1 MKILR
6 LNLCN
11 LASIAGEHSIDF
23 ESEPLSNAGLIAIT
37 GKTGAGKSTL
47 LDAMCLALYDQI
59 PRLNGAVGSLKDP
72 SGQGISIKDSK
83 NILRRGTTIGF
94 AELEFIA
101 LDQKRY
107 IARWDIRRARNK
119 MDGNLKV
126 DRAIRCVE
134 DQRIL
139 TQKISECTP
148 TIEKLIGLSFEQ
160 FTRAVLLAQSEVG
173 AFLKAKD
180 QDRADLLE
188 YLTNSHIFSVVSQKA
203 FEKTKE
209 IRQQKEQ
216 LQSLIGHIELLSEE
230 QVVELKQQHEQ
241 SRLQLRSQQQAEKL
255 LQNDLRWH
263 QQQHVLHTEIQAKKE
278 FYWVQ
283 VDANEKMA
291 AQKALLEKLDQ
302 FQSIRDAFVQQKN
315 IQQQRAELKQQQTI
329 FLTQFHSLEQQ
340 YLQHQTQ
347 LNALIVALK
356 TQQQQHVEFK
366 PTLEQTL
373 DLDNQID
380 VLIKQYKNTQTQ
392 IEQILTNQ
400 IQPFTQQQL
409 ILQQQLQLIQQDH
422 QKLEQQ
428 LLTSQN
434 LAVFDR
440 EPQAT
445 IERLQQFEKLQQ
457 QIQQKNEAYT
467 QYSSSE
473 LREQLAE
480 RYLQQRVLI
489 QQYGDLNK
497 MEQQQSTLRQQQ
509 SSAQDCLH
517 HVEQTLFLL
526 QQIFKDQQEQQQIQI
541 HHAQLLVQSKT
552 LQHDIEQAQQQYLS
566 AQKAREQVQEL
577 FAQQRLLQTQ
587 SVQDL
592 RAQLQPDTACMVC
605 GSNEHPFVSH
615 QELLHSALQHVQD
628 IQLQQGQNEETQAHE
643 ALQKLILDQSR
654 LHTLIEQK
662 TLRLE
667 ELVQN
672 QQLQFSQ
679 IQHII
684 QQQHL
689 EVNTDLKPDALQSQ
703 LNQLKHEIKQ
713 QQIKYAEQQQQLQQY
728 IQQSRTLNQDIQTL
742 EMVEQQF
749 NQLEQCVEPLLKQF
763 DQPLLIQWQT
773 NPRLSQQLIQ
783 DIQTRSHTIQQL
795 EKMGLQQ
802 QNLQQQLAY
811 TQKELQFYQLQIQQF
826 EQQNHATS
834 AEGTVLRQRIKNL
847 IAPFNDQ
854 GFDVGKKWLLALDN
868 EKIELEQNIEQQR
881 QHFSQ
886 SDQQFQQAQL
896 KQQEYQT
903 TATQFEQR
911 LEQLEAHIASWQK
924 QHAHFSLDDIQH
936 CLSLSSQEAQNIRFY
951 VERQQQAVLSAKS
964 VLDTLE
970 HQFEKH
976 QAQQPELSFED
987 VQQQLH
993 TFEAEL
999 LHLQEQFNELDAKQ
1013 RLQHQALAQSAKYQ
1027 QHIEKIVAE
1036 EYRWGRI
1043 SELIG
1048 SKEGTKFQ
1056 KMAQEYHLD
1065 ILVEYAN
1072 QQLQPLAARYQ
1083 LQRIPDSL
1091 GLAIIDHDMNGE
1103 IRPVLSLSGG
1113 ETFLVSLALALAIA
1127 NMASGSM
1134 KLESLFIDEGFGTL
1148 DPASLHL
1155 VMNALDQLQ
1164 SQGRKVVLIS
1174 HIQDMHERI
1183 PVQIQVNS
1191 IGAGAS
1197 RIHITG

>member
-6 LNLCN
+6 LNLSN

-59 PRLNGAVGSLKDP
+59 PRLNGAVGSLKDL

-83 NILRRGTTIGF
+83 NILRRGSTAGF

-119 MDGNLKV
+119 VDGNLKV

-148 TIEKLIGLSFEQ
+148 CIEKLIGLSFEQ

-188 YLTNSHIFSVVSQKA
+188 YLTNSHIFSLVSQKA
-203 FEKTKE
+203 FEKTKD

-230 QVVELKQQHEQ
+230 QVIELKQHHEQ
-241 SRLQLRSQQQAEKL
+241 SRLQLQSQQQAEKL

-263 QQQHVLHTEIQAKKE
+263 QQQHQLYTEIQAKKE

-283 VDANEKMA
+283 LNANEKMA
-291 AQKALLEKLDQ
+291 PQKTLLAELDQ
-302 FQSIRDAFVQQKN
+302 FQTIRDAFVQQRHL
-315 IQQQRAELKQQQTI
+315 QHESEQLKQQQAD
-329 FLTQFHSLEQQ
+329 FLAEFQGLEQQ
-340 YLQHQTQ
+340 HQQQHTQ
-347 LNALIVALK
+347 LSTLTHSLK
-356 TQQQQHVEFK
+356 TQQQQHAQFK
-366 PTLEQTL
+366 PTLDQSL
-373 DLDNQID
+373 DLDNQIE
-380 VLIKQYKNTQTQ
+380 VLLKQFKHNQTRLQQ
-392 IEQILTNQ
+392 IQTEQ
-400 IQPFTQQQL
+400 IQPFSQQQL
-409 ILQQQLQLIQQDH
+409 ALQQQYQAVQQEF
-422 QKLEQQ
+422 QQREQQ
-428 LLTSQN
+428 LKLSQD

-440 EPQAT
+440 EPQAAMD
-445 IERLQQFEKLQQ
+445 RLLQFQQLKQQMQQ
-457 QIQQKNEAYT
+457 QADHQTPYSAAEIQQ
-467 QYSSSE
+467 
-473 LREQLAE
+473 QLTKCSA
-480 RYLQQRVLI
+480 QQRDFI
-489 QQYGDLNK
+489 QQYGDLPQL
-497 MEQQQSTLRQQQ
+497 EQQHTLLQQRQ
-509 SSAQDCLH
+509 SSSQECLH
-517 HVEQTLFLL
+517 QVEQTLFLVQHVL
-526 QQIFKDQQEQQQIQI
+526 KDQQDQ
-541 HHAQLLVQSKT
+541 QLLQMQLTQFTAQSQT
-552 LQHDIEQAQQQYLS
+552 LERDIQQAQQLFTT
-566 AQKAREQVQEL
+566 AQKAREQLQQV

-605 GSNEHPFVSH
+605 GSSEHPFISH
-615 QELLHSALQHVQD
+615 QELLQSALTQVQD
-628 IQLQQGQNEETQAHE
+628 IQLQQQQNEEVQAHQG
-643 ALQKLILDQSR
+643 LQNLMLEQSR
-654 LHTLIEQK
+654 LNTLIEQK
-662 TLRLE
+662 TLGLAA
-667 ELVQN
+667 LN
-672 QQLQFSQ
+672 QKQQQQFSQ
-679 IQHII
+679 IHQML
-684 QQQHL
+684 QQQSLDINTEL
-689 EVNTDLKPDALQSQ
+689 EPSVWQSQ
-703 LNQLKHEIKQ
+703 LNALKGQLKQ
-713 QQIKYAEQQQQLQQY
+713 QQAECSEQQQQLQQQ
-728 IQQSRTLNQDIQTL
+728 IQHIRNLNQEIQNL
-742 EMVEQQF
+742 EKVAQQF
-749 NQLEQCVEPLLKQF
+749 TQLEQCIAPVLKQF
-763 DQPLLIQWQT
+763 NSALQTAWQSQADF
-773 NPRLSQQLIQ
+773 SQQLIQ
-783 DIQTRSHTIQQL
+783 DIQTRVQNRQQL
-795 EKMGLQQ
+795 EKIQTQQHDLQQ
-802 QNLQQQLAY
+802 QREHTLKQ
-811 TQKELQFYQLQIQQF
+811 LQFYQQQLQQL
-826 EQQNHATS
+826 EQHNQAIT
-834 AEGTVLRQRIKNL
+834 AEGTALRQQIKQL
-847 IAPFNDQ
+847 IAPFNEQ
-854 GFDVGKKWLLALDN
+854 GFDAGKKWLLALEN
-868 EKIELEQNIEQQR
+868 EKIRLEQKIEQQR
-881 QHFSQ
+881 QHCNQ
-886 SDQQFQQAQL
+886 VDQLFQQAQL
-896 KQQEYQT
+896 KQQAYLT
-903 TATQFEQR
+903 TATQLQQR
-911 LEQLEAHIASWQK
+911 LAQLGNQIATWQS
-924 QHAHFSLDDIQH
+924 QHSHFTTEKIQH
-936 CLSLSSQEAQNIRFY
+936 CLSLSAEEGQNIRLH

-964 VLDTLE
+964 GLE
-970 HQFEKH
+970 ILEQQFEKH
-976 QAQQPELSFED
+976 QSQPPTLSFEE
-987 VQQQLH
+987 VEQQLNQ
-993 TFEAEL
+993 FEAERL
-999 LHLQEQFNELDAKQ
+999 RLQEQFNELDAKQ
-1013 RLQHQALAQSAKYQ
+1013 RLHHQALQQSAKYQ
-1027 QHIEKIVAE
+1027 QQIEKIIAE

-1174 HIQDMHERI
+1174 HIQEMHERI

-1197 RIHITG
+1197 RIHIAG